1 MGQAAGVVS
10 AMRPIF
16 PELRQRQAHH
26 EAAHAVIAVHEKFG
40 LHFARLGPQP
50 QCLTNG
56 ALNRIFPSAV
66 AEVRFLVAG
75 FVADRRYAPA
85 LAAREN
91 FENSHDFEQALRLV
105 EEDHLQILLRE
116 TERIVA
122 ERWRAVEAVAAALL
136 ERKRLE
142 ALEIYK
148 IIVKAR

>member
-1 MGQAAGVVS
+1 M
-10 AMRPIF
+10 
-16 PELRQRQAHH
+16 
-26 EAAHAVIAVHEKFG
+26 IAVHEKFG